1 MELQKP
7 KPFYKSKTVI
17 TAVIMFVSF
26 IVDAAFSLGI
36 SDTIDTQLSAIFS
49 ADEAGNITKVNFSAL
64 FTLVSMLTLRLMT
77 KRPVTF
83 KAENQE
89 EKRKYWIDKIK

>member
-1 MELQKP
+1 MNKP

-26 IVDAAFSLGI
+26 VIDAAFSLGI
-36 SDTIDTQLSAIFS
+36 SDTIDTQLSAIFT
-49 ADEAGNITKVNFSAL
+49 ADEAGNITKINFSAL

-77 KRPVTF
+77 KQPVTF
-83 KAENQE
+83 KAESQE
-89 EKRKYWIDKIK
+89 EKRKYWVDKIK